1 MHIFIWL
8 CDVTRLVLASACPWH
23 QAVGES
29 PDVLGRYPHQSG
41 VRTFSRRKQRGVWHD
56 FSSCVFF
63 CDFASVTSAHRLFLF
78 SDNVRA
84 AQLRSCGFSTNLAPE
99 TPLLN
104 TRPLIPLSSQPSTRN
119 PKP

>member
-41 VRTFSRRKQRGVWHD
+41 VRTFSLWVLGLLPKKIG
-56 FSSCVFF
+56 SSGGSGMISPAAC
-63 CDFASVTSAHRLFLF
+63 SSAISR
-78 SDNVRA
+78 V
-84 AQLRSCGFSTNLAPE
+84 
-99 TPLLN
+99 
-104 TRPLIPLSSQPSTRN
+104 
-119 PKP
+119 